1 MSITC
6 AIRSGPSMAVKWAR
20 RSTQDRRGGEMETHV
35 LEERSDAPARG
46 LKPAVCRMLRM
57 YKTMLRIRTFEE
69 CVAEMVE
76 THEARTPCHL
86 YIGQE
91 AIATGVCEAL
101 RAQDT
106 IWGGHRS
113 HGHYLAKG
121 GDARAMLAEILA
133 RSSGCSGGRGGSMHL
148 YAGDVGVLGT
158 VPIVAGTVPLAV
170 GAALANKLRG
180 DGGVAVA
187 FFGDGTI
194 EEGHVHESLNLATI
208 YGLPVIFVCEN
219 NLYASHMHLSERRR
233 RDNIFEAGRFYGM
246 PSDRYDGNDVL
257 TVYRAA
263 AQAVRRARAGG
274 GPSFLE
280 MRTFRWRGHVG
291 ASWDIDVGVQRRG
304 ELQQW
309 LPKDPVARAR
319 HILISHGV
327 ADAVLAEIQDVVGE
341 EVASARKFARESAQ
355 LDGGRTLEHVF
366 YSSKEAR

>member
-1 MSITC
+1 
-6 AIRSGPSMAVKWAR
+6 
-20 RSTQDRRGGEMETHV
+20 MEIQ
-35 LEERSDAPARG
+35 LREERSDAPTQC
-46 LKPAVCRMLRM
+46 LKSAASRMLCM

-69 CVAEMVE
+69 CIAEMVE
-76 THEARTPCHL
+76 TREARTPCHL

-148 YAGDVGVLGT
+148 YAADVGVLGT

-180 DGGVAVA
+180 DGGVSVA

-194 EEGHVHESLNLATI
+194 EEGHVHESLNLASI
-208 YGLPVIFVCEN
+208 YRLPVIFVCEN
-219 NLYASHMHLSERRR
+219 NLYASHMHLSERRC

-246 PSDRYDGNDVL
+246 PSERYDGNDVF
-257 TVYRAA
+257 TVYRAV

-319 HILISHGV
+319 EILIRHGV
-327 ADAVLAEIQDVVGE
+327 KDTQLAEIQVVVDQ
-341 EVASARKFARESAQ
+341 EVACARKFARESQQ
-355 LDGGRTLEHVF
+355 LDGGGTLEHVF
-366 YSSKEAR
+366 YSSNEAFKT